1 MKGFGNDYFALK
13 DYKTNFDF
21 TKEKA
26 LIGINADTQL
36 LKDFAYNNKI
46 LLSCNQ
52 KAATAMLFIKKTDVE
67 TEKSL
72 EQQVNKW
79 HF

>member
-1 MKGFGNDYFALK
+1 MK

-21 TKEKA
+21 TQEKA
-26 LIGINADTQL
+26 LIGINADTDL

-52 KAATAMLFIKKTDVE
+52 KAATAMLFIKKLTL
-67 TEKSL
+67 KRKKALNS
-72 EQQVNKW
+72 K
-79 HF
+79 